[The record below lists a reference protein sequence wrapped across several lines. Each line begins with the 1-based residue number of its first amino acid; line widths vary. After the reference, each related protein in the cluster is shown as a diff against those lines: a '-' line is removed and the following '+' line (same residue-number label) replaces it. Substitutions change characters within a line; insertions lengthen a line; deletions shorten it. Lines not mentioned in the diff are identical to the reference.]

1 MNLREFYLEQRRA
14 EYPAFVRVFEALP
27 EDRLSY
33 RPHERSPSAAEL
45 VWKIVGPV
53 KASIDVAVT
62 HQAESDASPPPP
74 LAEMRRLFAVWS
86 EELAAKVAAMDEAA
100 WAQPARFYHKGALV
114 LEQPA
119 GSFLWFILF
128 DSIHHRG
135 QLSAYLRP
143 MGGKVPSIYGPSG
156 DSTGR

>member
-27 EDRLSY
+27 AERLTY

-62 HQAESDASPPPP
+62 HRAESDASPPPP
-74 LAEMRRLFAVWS
+74 IDEMRRLFAGWS
-86 EELAAKVAAMDEAA
+86 EELAARVAAMDDAA

-119 GSFLWFILF
+119 GAFLWFILF

-135 QLSAYLRP
+135 QLAAYPRP

-156 DSTGR
+156 DSPGR